1 MTSIVG
7 GIFIINFNF
16 HSKYIILL
24 DFKFIRMK
32 VYIFQKIVS
41 YFTGI
46 SILTNKR
53 STYLI
58 EIDKYILIRNI
69 VTCETMFIRKV
80 LNKISSLLR
89 VILLNLFIYSIKYNK
104 LIINTF
110 FKLLRIRGPA
120 IFCLWGYLPQYFV
133 SL

>member
-89 VILLNLFIYSIKYNK
+89 VILLNLFIY
-104 LIINTF
+104 
-110 FKLLRIRGPA
+110 
-120 IFCLWGYLPQYFV
+120 
-133 SL
+133 